1 MCFELFMCAVVVSL
15 DGGLFDG
22 SVHAFHLAVGPGVI
36 DFGQAV
42 FNVMFLANTVKEVHR
57 CGFIL
62 FAVGKLSAIISQ
74 EGVYFV
80 RQGRNDI
87 SQELYRGHLLFIR
100 V

>member
-1 MCFELFMCAVVVSL
+1 MCAVVVSL

-22 SVHAFHLAVGPGVI
+22 SVHAFHLAIGPEVI
-36 DFGQAV
+36 DFRQAV
-42 FNVMFLANTVKEVHR
+42 FNVMFLANTAKEVHR
-57 CGFIL
+57 CGLVL
-62 FAVGKLSAIISQ
+62 FVVGKLGAVIGQ